1 MLQLIIE
8 ALSLVIFTVLE
19 LLSRLLYP
27 QTPAS
32 VLQDASFVFA
42 ALRGGADYEF
52 AGADAVVAVKS
63 LINRCDHAN
72 LNF

>member
-8 ALSLVIFTVLE
+8 ALSLVIFTVLG

-27 QTPAS
+27 FKRLLVCYRT
-32 VLQDASFVFA
+32 LASF
-42 ALRGGADYEF
+42 LPRRRADYEF